1 MSGKAT
7 ITVFRPL
14 EEVEHRW
21 NEWGHRPEHATSVT
35 FKVAPGD
42 HGTEIHVELDE
53 ARGRGKLGE
62 LVKKAAG
69 SDPVANARDELR
81 RFKQLI
87 ETGVIARSDAV
98 PEGELVERKPRQR
111 PAQPVPDSELEKVGV

>member
-21 NEWGHRPEHATSVT
+21 NEWGHKPEHATSVT

-42 HGTEIHVELDE
+42 HGTEIHIELDDA
-53 ARGRGKLGE
+53 ARRGKLGE
-62 LVKKAAG
+62 LVEKIAG

-87 ETGVIARSDAV
+87 ETGEIARSDGAPWGTRTKNIGHQEDAHPQ
-98 PEGELVERKPRQR
+98 PEAAR
-111 PAQPVPDSELEKVGV
+111 A